1 MTQYPI
7 CLIGIFF
14 ATVLFLCGSPAS
26 GQELSR
32 SDLLSMYESPP
43 TVAHLHC
50 PGSMSST
57 ACRELT
63 SEVLFSNETSELK
76 PTHIA
81 SSMSDLALQVEL
93 RNCSEV
99 SSPFAVTD
107 KMYGTDPIQPRG
119 PFKLFKLSFDDGE
132 EVSPGRVL
140 VIAKGY
146 QRNGADRDLGW
157 SSYYIISPEDPCTP
171 KAVELIQ
178 GDEDLRLVETLIQ
191 HKDEIYLLTLLQQ
204 EQQGQFYS
212 GRVTRLGPDGAE
224 DLIGVAIKF

>member
-14 ATVLFLCGSPAS
+14 ATVLFLSGSPAN

-43 TVAHLHC
+43 SVAHLHC

-57 ACRELT
+57 ACRELA

-81 SSMSDLALQVEL
+81 SSMSDLTLQAEL

-119 PFKLFKLSFDDGE
+119 PFKLFKLSFDDG
-132 EVSPGRVL
+132 VSPGGAL
-140 VIAKGY
+140 IIARGY
-146 QRNGADRDLGW
+146 QRDGADRDLGW
-157 SSYYIISPEDPCTP
+157 SSYYIISLEDPCSP

-178 GDEDLRLVETLIQ
+178 GDEALGLVETLIQ
-191 HKDEIYLLTLLQQ
+191 YKDEIYLLTLLQQ
-204 EQQGQFYS
+204 EQQGQYYS